1 MTIELAILLSVVS
14 VSAALYFGISSKK
27 RCDKTDAQKDS
38 AEMATVI
45 VKLENIGN
53 GVNEIKAD
61 MRNMREEVAATRERV
76 VAVEASAKQAHK
88 RIDEL
93 AGTRRHGGNEE

>member
-1 MTIELAILLSVVS
+1 
-14 VSAALYFGISSKK
+14 
-27 RCDKTDAQKDS
+27 
-38 AEMATVI
+38 MATVI